1 MLIKAL
7 RSDSTCLAQYGHLV
21 NDVQSHASTFP
32 TPVHFSHVRRHCN
45 YIAHSLARRAIR
57 SPLLLVWM
65 EDVPSDFVT
74 IFQG

>member
-7 RSDSTCLAQYGHLV
+7 RSDSTSLAQYGHLV

-45 YIAHSLARRAIR
+45 YIAHSLATIR

-65 EDVPSDFVT
+65 EDVPLDFGTVL
-74 IFQG
+74 QG

>member
-7 RSDSTCLAQYGHLV
+7 RSDSTSLAQYGHLV

-32 TPVHFSHVRRHCN
+32 TPVHFSHVRRQCN

-65 EDVPSDFVT
+65 EE
-74 IFQG
+74 